1 MASLTGQQINNT
13 YEGLL
18 KTTNNAPIGPSTAS
32 QITDGAGNATPL
44 EISQDKVNIYI
55 PTGGA
60 SQITG
65 DNLLMSNAVQDTG
78 FVIDASSVQFAGSV
92 DFSGATVTGLSGGG
106 GNTAFTYNPTTTTTH
121 TGPDGVDTVIA
132 SLLIPGGTFS
142 DGDVIRVSL
151 LDNRNYAAG
160 GWIYSSTWLS
170 PTTTVNTGTNIGQIQ
185 SPTGGA
191 GAVIKEVYIKKAD
204 GSGEGQ
210 WVYQAVANVP
220 AVQQPNIDPTTQ
232 LNLNWNND
240 VYLNA
245 SVFVDNAG
253 TTYSLRGMNVIKIN

>member
-1 MASLTGQQINNT
+1 
-13 YEGLL
+13 
-18 KTTNNAPIGPSTAS
+18 
-32 QITDGAGNATPL
+32 
-44 EISQDKVNIYI
+44 
-55 PTGGA
+55 
-60 SQITG
+60 
-65 DNLLMSNAVQDTG
+65 
-78 FVIDASSVQFAGSV
+78 
-92 DFSGATVTGLSGGG
+92 
-106 GNTAFTYNPTTTTTH
+106 
-121 TGPDGVDTVIA
+121 
-132 SLLIPGGTFS
+132 LLIPGGTFS

-210 WVYQAVANVP
+210 WVYQNTANVP
-220 AVQQPNIDPTTQ
+220 AVQTTNVDPNTQ

-245 SVFVDNAG
+245 SVYVDNAG
-253 TTYSLRGMNVIKIN
+253 TIYSLRGMNVIKIN

>member
-1 MASLTGQQINNT
+1 MVTNTPEDFIEKYNDLSLQM
-13 YEGLL
+13 ES
-18 KTTNNAPIGPSTAS
+18 P
-32 QITDGAGNATPL
+32 ATP
-44 EISQDKVNIYI
+44 IKMNI
-55 PTGGA
+55 
-60 SQITG
+60 
-65 DNLLMSNAVQDTG
+65 
-78 FVIDASSVQFAGSV
+78 
-92 DFSGATVTGLSGGG
+92 
-106 GNTAFTYNPTTTTTH
+106 
-121 TGPDGVDTVIA
+121 
-132 SLLIPGGTFS
+132 
-142 DGDVIRVSL
+142 
-151 LDNRNYAAG
+151 
-160 GWIYSSTWLS
+160 
-170 PTTTVNTGTNIGQIQ
+170 GTNIGQIQ

-253 TTYSLRGMNVIKIN
+253 TIYSLRGMNVIKIN

>member
-1 MASLTGQQINNT
+1 MASLTGNQINNT
-13 YEGLL
+13 YSSLI
-18 KTTNNAPIGPSTAS
+18 KTLDNGSIDPITPKQLSDGSGGSLPIEFSQVQTNF
-32 QITDGAGNATPL
+32 L
-44 EISQDKVNIYI
+44 
-55 PTGGA
+55 
-60 SQITG
+60 
-65 DNLLMSNAVQDTG
+65 
-78 FVIDASSVQFAGSV
+78 GSV
-92 DFSGATVTGLSGGG
+92 DFSSATVTGLPGGG
-106 GNTAFTYNPTTTTTH
+106 GNTAFTYNPTTSTTH
-121 TGPDGVDTVIA
+121 TGPDSVDVVIA

-142 DGDVIRVSL
+142 DGDVIRVSI
-151 LDNRNYAAG
+151 LDNRNFAAG

-210 WVYQAVANVP
+210 WVYQTTANVP
-220 AVQQPNIDPTTQ
+220 AVQVPNVDPTTQ

-253 TTYSLRGMNVIKIN
+253 TIYSLHGMNVIKIN